1 MNELKVFVKEEFGS
15 VRAVIHDGEPWF
27 GASDIARALGYSDA
41 DDAVRRHCNY
51 TKLFKPG
58 EMPGLEIGPRGM
70 HFIPESDV
78 YALIFGSNL
87 PSAQAFRAWVC
98 EEVLPSIRKTGAYSV
113 APLPSNF
120 PDRLKAASII
130 LEFAGIVGNQMAL
143 SLDKL
148 YRHETGQ
155 SALEAMG
162 IQLVAP
168 TKNRLLTPT
177 EIGKTLGGKSAR
189 AINSLLLAHGY
200 QKLDPATSQ
209 WVPTEEGAPYAV
221 ILDVGKRHSDGTPI
235 RQSKWDAS
243 ILEALRKYLDDDT
256 NE

>member
-15 VRAVIHDGEPWF
+15 VRVVIHGGEPWF
-27 GASDIARALGYSDA
+27 VASDVAKALGYADPSDA
-41 DDAVRRHCNY
+41 IRRHCEKVNKI
-51 TKLFKPG
+51 TQQG
-58 EMPGLEIGPRGM
+58 ETPVSVKCPPVNILI
-70 HFIPESDV
+70 IPEEDV
-78 YALIFGSNL
+78 YALIFGSEL
-87 PSAQAFRAWVC
+87 ESAQKFRRWIC
-98 EEVLPSIRKTGAYSV
+98 DEVLPSIRKTGAYSV

-130 LEFAGIVGNQMAL
+130 LESAGIVGNQMAL

-209 WVPTEEGAPYAV
+209 WIPTEEGAPYAV

-235 RQSKWDAS
+235 RQLKWDAS
-243 ILEALRKYLDDDT
+243 ILEVLSR
-256 NE
+256 